1 MNHVLMAV
9 LLLAS
14 TPLLAGQRVAS
25 LEPECVRQHTCTPIQ
40 NHPRERL
47 ATGAECPVG
56 SRVLLR
62 RRSTV
67 LLLCAEQP
75 SLLLRAGHPALH
87 PRLSHRFDW

>member
-56 SRVLLR
+56 SRVYCGDDLPYCCYAPN
-62 RRSTV
+62 SQV
-67 LLLCAEQP
+67 YYCAQDIQHCT
-75 SLLLRAGHPALH
+75 R
-87 PRLSHRFDW
+87 D